1 MERMIGKEEDSVK
14 RMITKIRDLVGMMID
29 HNAIIS
35 SEIRKTETMSNLIP
49 RKEDLTRPNLSRK
62 TDTKIEEEN
71 EYFFIYLLYAISYHL
86 MYIIISE

>member
-1 MERMIGKEEDSVK
+1 MIGKEEDSVK
-14 RMITKIRDLVGMMID
+14 RMITKIRDLVGMMTD

-35 SEIRKTETMSNLIP
+35 SEIRKTETISNLIP

>member
-1 MERMIGKEEDSVK
+1 MIGKEEDSVK